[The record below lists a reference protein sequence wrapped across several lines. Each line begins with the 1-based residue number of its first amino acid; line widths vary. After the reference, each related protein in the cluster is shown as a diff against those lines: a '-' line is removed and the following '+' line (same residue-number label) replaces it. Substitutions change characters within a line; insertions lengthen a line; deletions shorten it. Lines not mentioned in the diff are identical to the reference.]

1 MFALRCLS
9 AGLAICLMVLA
20 EGATAAPAPSGLV
33 IAVVQQAQVNGQTGQ
48 RTLQP
53 EAPVFSGDRIIT
65 GSIGEAQVRFRD
77 NTKLVVGPSSTMIID
92 AFVFNDDNSARKIS
106 INAVRGAFRFFTGN
120 SRKDAYSITTP
131 TATIGVRGTIFDFNV
146 DRAGTLRL
154 VNFEGATRICDR
166 TIDPATK
173 KPRCVETRQNCG
185 LTVLRRNDKL
195 QNITDRAER
204 NRQFASYF
212 RYVNNQ
218 RRLLPDFRVD
228 VSGCGN
234 TALDMTP
241 TSGGSTPPPPPPPPP
256 PPRVVNKKT
265 SPRDKMARRLG
276 GWWV

>member
-106 INAVRGAFRFFTGN
+106 INAVRGAFRFFRF
-120 SRKDAYSITTP
+120 SS
-131 TATIGVRGTIFDFNV
+131 VR
-146 DRAGTLRL
+146 
-154 VNFEGATRICDR
+154 
-166 TIDPATK
+166 P
-173 KPRCVETRQNCG
+173 P
-185 LTVLRRNDKL
+185 
-195 QNITDRAER
+195 
-204 NRQFASYF
+204 
-212 RYVNNQ
+212 
-218 RRLLPDFRVD
+218 LP
-228 VSGCGN
+228 
-234 TALDMTP
+234 
-241 TSGGSTPPPPPPPPP
+241 
-256 PPRVVNKKT
+256 
-265 SPRDKMARRLG
+265 
-276 GWWV
+276 